1 MSSFV
6 HEPLSRRFVLRA
18 AGAVIGLPFLEAMT
32 PRAKA
37 APSTFQPWAK
47 SDIAHPRG
55 IFCYIP
61 NGVNIR
67 EWVPGTNGKSYAS
80 SPTLEVLKDH
90 RSDFTVLSG
99 LSHPHCEGGHTG
111 ADTWLTAANLKAKP
125 GSDYTNTLSVDQVL
139 AEIHGK
145 HTRFPSLQLSDY
157 PGTGN
162 AGHSNTLSFDRKG
175 TPLPGENSPQHLFE
189 RLFVP
194 EAARDRSATLR
205 QYAEQRSILDD
216 IGADAKALDRKLGLA
231 DRKKLDEYLS
241 SVRQTEAQVQ
251 RMARWVDVPKR
262 RVEKTGL
269 QLNSLPLNGHDR
281 AMWLNVML
289 ELCYL
294 SFITDSTR
302 VIAFEWS
309 REAAG
314 FGGDGEDHHELS
326 HHGGDPLKL
335 AKLAKIDRFHLSR
348 LAQFMT
354 LLKSTAEQGA
364 TMLDST
370 LIMFGSGMNS
380 GVVSGVHSP
389 KNLPLLVAGGRKL
402 GLVHDRHLA
411 YDPDKHPPL
420 SNVLVTL
427 AQLAGAEIETFA
439 DSTGE
444 LSDLLG

>member
-6 HEPLSRRFVLRA
+6 HKPLSRRFVLRG
-18 AGAVIGLPFLEAMT
+18 AGAAIALPFLEAMT
-32 PRAKA
+32 PRVKA
-37 APSTFQPWAK
+37 SPSTFQPWAK
-47 SDIAHPRG
+47 SDIAHPRA

-61 NGVNIR
+61 NGVNIS
-67 EWVPGTNGKSYAS
+67 EWVPGTKGEGYAS

-90 RSDFTVLSG
+90 RSEFTVLSG
-99 LSHPHCEGGHTG
+99 LSHPRCGGGHTG

-125 GSDYTNTLSVDQVL
+125 GSDYTNTMSADQVL

-145 HTRFPSLQLSDY
+145 RTRFPSLQLSDM

-162 AGHSNTLSFDRKG
+162 AGHSNTLSFDRNG
-175 TPLPGENSPQHLFE
+175 TPLPSENSPRRLFE
-189 RLFVP
+189 RLFVAD
-194 EAARDRSATLR
+194 AARDRSTTLGR
-205 QYAEQRSILDD
+205 YADQRSILDE
-216 IGADAKALDRKLGLA
+216 IAAEAKGLDRKLGGA

-269 QLNSLPLNGHDR
+269 QLESQPGNGHDR
-281 AMWLNVML
+281 SMWLNVML

-294 SFITDSTR
+294 AFITDSTR

-309 REAAG
+309 REASG
-314 FGGDGEDHHELS
+314 FGEGGENHHELS
-326 HHGGDPLKL
+326 HHQGDPQKL
-335 AKLAKIDRFHLSR
+335 AMLAKIDRFHVGR
-348 LAQFMT
+348 LARFMT
-354 LLKSTAEQGA
+354 LLKSTTEQGG

-370 LIMFGSGMNS
+370 LIMLGSGMNS
-380 GVVSGVHSP
+380 GVDRGDHSP

-402 GLVHDRHLA
+402 GLRHNRHLA
-411 YDPDKHPPL
+411 FDPEKHPPL

-427 AQLAGAEIETFA
+427 AQLAGAEIEKFA

-444 LSDLLG
+444 FSDLLG